1 MILEE
6 LSNLI
11 KETLDDLGYK
21 SETMIKKSNR
31 PDLCDYQYDGLFSL
45 SKEYHKNPFTIG
57 EELCDALQKKEN
69 FNHYLKTVEVVKPG
83 FLNMVISDE
92 FINEILKKMNK
103 EEKFGINQIEDT
115 YVLDYGGPNIAKP
128 LHVGHLRSA
137 IVGESVKRIIE
148 YKGCKTISD
157 VHLGDF
163 GLQIGQVIYG
173 VKKYQKQIEEIDL
186 NFLEKI
192 YPEISFLCKENESV
206 KEECAT
212 ITKELQDGNEEYR
225 TIWKKICEISGNDI
239 KRLYQYLDVHFDL
252 WYGESDAYKY
262 IPVVEDIVERKNLFQ
277 ISESAKV
284 ISVTKETDKKEI
296 PPLIFQKSNGAYL
309 YGTTDMATI
318 YQRINDYH
326 PSHILYFADSRQG
339 LHFNQVFRA
348 CEKCGM
354 LNQTKLEFLGFG
366 TVNGLDGKP
375 FKTRNG
381 DAPKLDDLFNEVK
394 EIFISKKE
402 TNQNMKQDDL
412 DKIVNAILKFADLQN
427 NREKDYIFDIA
438 KFSEVIGKTGPYI
451 LYTYLRINKIV
462 KEQQFEEQFNQIYNN
477 YDRDLRKKIIE
488 LDLSIEQAFQYRL
501 PSVIAEYVYD
511 LCVLINTFY
520 QNNHINGLEDENKK
534 NEWVTLLNLSTKV
547 LKEMFHLLIIDVP
560 SVM

>member
-173 VKKYQKQIEEIDL
+173 VKKYKKQIEEIDL

-192 YPEISFLCKENESV
+192 YPEISSLCKENESV

-262 IPVVEDIVERKNLFQ
+262 IPVVEDIVESKNLFQ

-318 YQRINDYH
+318 YQRINGYH